1 MTKAHLHHTVVKIVW
16 PNNNLSLF
24 TFLVHRT
31 FQFFFLS
38 RDKCHAGRP
47 VQEDRKAESCWGP
60 IWCLALLD
68 MVPLALHCP
77 LTTSWPSLTCSP
89 LLHNSFP
96 LHCCPRPLL
105 GILLDM
111 EALHCTLYGST
122 AFNCSFAIWQ
132 HCCIYSLL
140 YVDAANALKSP
151 GIQCG
156 ILLLCSTTPTI
167 TSSTRRSVCLACS
180 AADKTLSLGDNCW
193 LGGLDLSVSHQS
205 AGQTE

>member
-1 MTKAHLHHTVVKIVW
+1 
-16 PNNNLSLF
+16 
-24 TFLVHRT
+24 
-31 FQFFFLS
+31 
-38 RDKCHAGRP
+38 
-47 VQEDRKAESCWGP
+47 
-60 IWCLALLD
+60 

-111 EALHCTLYGST
+111 EALHWTLYGST

-140 YVDAANALKSP
+140 YVAAANALKSP

-180 AADKTLSLGDNCW
+180 AAQCRGQNSAFGRQLLIGRARPICQSLLSTSRPVKLNRFTSS
-193 LGGLDLSVSHQS
+193 LQS
-205 AGQTE
+205 N